1 MLSDFGKGLAD
12 IIVGIDPDVDKS
24 GIAIVERR
32 TRRVDVR
39 TLPFPQLIET
49 IVKLRDAVKERGGN
63 IVVVMEAGYLN
74 KGNWHLNP
82 GDSKAVAAAK
92 GVSAGRNHQT
102 GRLIAE
108 MCRFHGV
115 MIREARPLPKGWSG
129 PNRKITHEEITE
141 FMGPVRHTNQEGR
154 DAALI
159 AWVWAGFPVKVKTQN
174 RNGR

>member
-12 IIVGIDPDVDKS
+12 MIVGIDPDVDKS

-32 TRRVDVR
+32 TRRVDVS

-49 IVKLRDAVKERGGN
+49 IVKLRDSMKEKGGN

-74 KGNWHLNP
+74 KSNWHLCPN
-82 GDSKAVAAAK
+82 DSKAVAAAK
-92 GVSAGRNHQT
+92 GVSTGRNHQT

-108 MCRFHGV
+108 MCRYYGV
-115 MIREARPLPKGWSG
+115 MIREARPLPKIWSG
-129 PNRKITHEEITE
+129 ANRKITHEEITE
-141 FMGPVRHTNQEGR
+141 FMGSIRHTNQEGR

-159 AWVWAGFPVKVKTQN
+159 AWVWAGFPVKVK
-174 RNGR
+174 R